1 MEAII
6 QMQDELHRH
15 RQDIEMRLEQKLS
28 EFIVQ
33 MSILIN
39 TETLVDPCDKTAS
52 MKMKDGTNN
61 DSQRQS
67 HMNRI
72 IVQSNNS
79 QPPQLTQNNGCVSI
93 GSDDRLRKEDSDME
107 DSSFIDGRW
116 APNA

>member
-1 MEAII
+1 
-6 QMQDELHRH
+6 
-15 RQDIEMRLEQKLS
+15 MRFEQKLS

-33 MSILIN
+33 MSVLIN
-39 TETLVDPCDKTAS
+39 TEAGVVPCDKTAS

-72 IVQSNNS
+72 IVQSNTS
-79 QPPQLTQNNGCVSI
+79 QPPQQTQNDRCVSI
-93 GSDDRLRKEDSDME
+93 VSDDRLRNEDSAWE
-107 DSSFIDGRW
+107 DNLFIDGGW